1 QRGLYPNV
9 DFHSG
14 LILKALGIPN
24 EMFATLFVIRTHPRM
39 DSSVDRTKE
48 QESLKIV
55 RPRQL
60 YLGETS
66 KI

>member
-1 QRGLYPNV
+1 QW
-9 DFHSG
+9 
-14 LILKALGIPN
+14 I
-24 EMFATLFVIRTHPRM
+24 EQ
-39 DSSVDRTKE
+39 KE
-48 QESLKIV
+48 QETLKIV

>member
-1 QRGLYPNV
+1 
-9 DFHSG
+9 
-14 LILKALGIPN
+14 PN
-24 EMFATLFVIRTHPRM
+24 EMFATLFVIGRTPGWIAQWIEQ
-39 DSSVDRTKE
+39 KE
-48 QESLKIV
+48 QETLKIV

>member
-1 QRGLYPNV
+1 MKLT
-9 DFHSG
+9 F
-14 LILKALGIPN
+14 
-24 EMFATLFVIRTHPRM
+24 FVIGRTPGWIAQWIEQ
-39 DSSVDRTKE
+39 KE
-48 QESLKIV
+48 QETLKIV